1 MVNTFIVV
9 MFVGLLYFIIN
20 NNLLVGK
27 VMVISD
33 NEAKDYGLTKGK
45 DNKFFEICSDE
56 FGKRIW
62 INADDGS
69 AVARFNISSGVD
81 IHNTVTDQLA
91 GASEC
96 LWCTHGKPDYVTWC
110 KFILEVE
117 KHFGLK
123 LSIDSID
130 VGLLDIT

>member
-1 MVNTFIVV
+1 M
-9 MFVGLLYFIIN
+9 
-20 NNLLVGK
+20 GK

-33 NEAKDYGLTKGK
+33 KDAKDYGLTKGK
-45 DNKFFEICSDE
+45 DDKFFEICYDE

-69 AVARFNISSGVD
+69 AVARFNTETGVD

-91 GASEC
+91 GYSEC
-96 LWCTHGKPDYVTWC
+96 LWCTHGKPDYVTWR

-123 LSIDSID
+123 LSIDAID
-130 VGLLDIT
+130 VGLLAIS